1 MYVYNEDKLIEIF
14 CDVDDFCQVFSIWE
28 RSHLLE
34 NKPCTRKPSLCD
46 SEVMT
51 ILIFYHLS
59 GFKCFKYYYNR
70 FVCQN
75 LNDHFPGL
83 VSYNRFIE
91 LIPRYYMKFFF
102 FSKTFC
108 TVESDK
114 INYID
119 SAKLAVCH
127 NLRINSNRVFKGI
140 AKRGKTSTGYFY
152 GLKIHLIINDIG
164 EVVDFVIT
172 PGNVADNNKNL
183 LRQLLQDV
191 KGKVFGDK
199 GYLTKIFNEL
209 YEQGIQLITK
219 VRRNMKTS
227 LVTMEDKFYLSK
239 RGIIESVIDILKSIC
254 DIDHTRHRSPLN
266 AIIHIMGGVAAY
278 HFLDQ
283 KPSIYSRIGKGTA
296 FIPKMG

>member
-1 MYVYNEDKLIEIF
+1 MYVYDEYKLIEIF
-14 CDVDDFCQVFSIWE
+14 CDVDDFCQVFSLWE
-28 RSHLLE
+28 QTHLLE
-34 NKPCTRKPSLCD
+34 NTPGTRKPNLSD

-70 FVCQN
+70 FVRQN
-75 LNDHFPGL
+75 LNSHFPGL

-91 LIPRYYMKFFF
+91 LIPRFYMKLFF
-102 FSKTFC
+102 FSKVFC

-119 SAKLAVCH
+119 SAKLVVCH
-127 NLRINSNRVFKGI
+127 NLRINSNRVFKDI

-152 GLKIHLIINDIG
+152 GLKIHLVINDIG
-164 EVVDFVIT
+164 EIIDFVIT
-172 PGNVADNNKNL
+172 PGNVADNNKEL

-209 YEQGIQLITK
+209 YEQGTQLITK

-227 LVTMEDKFYLSK
+227 LVTMKDKFYLNK
-239 RGIIESVIDILKSIC
+239 RGVIESVIDILKSIC
-254 DIDHTRHRSPLN
+254 DIEHTRHRSPIN
-266 AIIHIMGGVAAY
+266 AIVHILGGVAAY

-283 KPSIYSRIGKGTA
+283 KPSIYSRTGKLTA
-296 FIPKMG
+296 FIPKLG